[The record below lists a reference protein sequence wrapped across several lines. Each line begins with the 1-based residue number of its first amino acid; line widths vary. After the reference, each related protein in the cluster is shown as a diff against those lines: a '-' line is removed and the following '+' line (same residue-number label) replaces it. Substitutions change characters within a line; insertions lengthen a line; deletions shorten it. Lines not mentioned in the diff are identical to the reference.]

1 MTSRFIQGYLTVR
14 FPSPKMEHTLTELGF
29 AVVGD
34 YQDEAIEK
42 AQSSAFEQML
52 AWLGAH

>member
-1 MTSRFIQGYLTVR
+1 MVS
-14 FPSPKMEHTLTELGF
+14 FPPPKMGQVLTGLGF

-34 YQDEAIEK
+34 YQDQAIEK

-52 AWLGAH
+52 SWLGTH